1 MGMNVTIFFV
11 EPPREALGQDS
22 RWGCCCCM
30 GAAGRWRWVQ
40 LGAGIWMQPGAG
52 GKAPVSAAA
61 MQVKEVAPLSRC
73 RPPARRS
80 AATANWLKLR
90 AFGLTQYD
98 AVLLVDSNAYIGGD
112 ISPLFN
118 LPTDFAAGWDQVR
131 GWGWRWWAVQ
141 AVGVCAACAL

>member
-1 MGMNVTIFFV
+1 MRV
-11 EPPREALGQDS
+11 REVGP
-22 RWGCCCCM
+22 
-30 GAAGRWRWVQ
+30 
-40 LGAGIWMQPGAG
+40 I
-52 GKAPVSAAA
+52 
-61 MQVKEVAPLSRC
+61 SRC
-73 RPPARRS
+73 HAAVTPARRS

-131 GWGWRWWAVQ
+131 YGWGFVEGGLRKRL
-141 AVGVCAACAL
+141 VCVPRVCSERPAGGALMPAHSWTECSA